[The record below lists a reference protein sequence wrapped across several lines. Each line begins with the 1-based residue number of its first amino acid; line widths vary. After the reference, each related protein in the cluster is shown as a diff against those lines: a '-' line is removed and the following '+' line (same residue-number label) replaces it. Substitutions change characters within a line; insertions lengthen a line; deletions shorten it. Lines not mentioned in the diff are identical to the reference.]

1 MISFVIM
8 LLLEHDVIQACNILE
23 NKKHHDKQLVSKLL

>member
-8 LLLEHDVIQACNILE
+8 LLLEHDVIQACNIFE
-23 NKKHHDKQLVSKLL
+23 NIKHHDKQLVPKLL